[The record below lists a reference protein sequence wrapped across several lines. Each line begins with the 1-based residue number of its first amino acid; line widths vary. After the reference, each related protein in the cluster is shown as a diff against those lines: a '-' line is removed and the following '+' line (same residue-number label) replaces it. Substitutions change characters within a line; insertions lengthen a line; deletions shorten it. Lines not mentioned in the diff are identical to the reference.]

1 MEGVASQEKKAR
13 TGNGLEHL
21 KEEAN
26 TAMPPKHRNE
36 SAAGQAFRAVFPTMM
51 LNMKISEFCFVK
63 HNLLVFSFYGLSC
76 LCSRRTQRPLNE
88 FHYHFVVCLVK
99 K

>member
-1 MEGVASQEKKAR
+1 MWQVKKKT

-26 TAMPPKHRNE
+26 TAMPLKHQNE

-63 HNLLVFSFYGLSC
+63 HNLLVFSFYGLPC
-76 LCSRRTQRPLNE
+76 LCSRRTRRALNE
-88 FHYHFVVCLVK
+88 FHYQFIICLVVK
-99 K
+99 